1 METIEINGN
10 DWSVA
15 QTASDG
21 LYDTPEVPTVAES
34 NYIVLQTTGP
44 PGAEEQ
50 DQLEEDQ
57 VEILQFLGSNVYLC
71 GYKPT
76 DPSHLESVIARRSF
90 VVDAKVFH
98 PNCVAEPA
106 LKEGNIED
114 KLDVQICLHADIPEG
129 QLDDVRDKIADA
141 IQVPR
146 DSVEITDDG
155 ITKISIRRDQL
166 KPLALID
173 EVFAINQYELPVLY
187 NDVACNIIK
196 VRSQPAGAT
205 TTKLDGSGQKIFVC
219 DTGFDRGVESPASHH
234 PAFEKRVKGL
244 FALGRPSTGLSNDI
258 DGHGTHVAGSVLG
271 KLKHNTRG
279 MIEAP
284 ASGAH
289 LYLQSVHDGTFVE
302 RAASLSGLITFPAG
316 PKLFQPALDHEA
328 YIHTNSWGG
337 GRGYQAQD
345 TGSIDDFAWRNP
357 SLTVLFAAGNE
368 GSGDSND
375 RVHLASTVGAQASA
389 KNCITVGASESSKR
403 ELARGSN
410 TFASPNNLP
419 PWTSCGP
426 PLPGRHIKPDIV
438 APGTAILSAKSSV
451 LDPNF
456 RSNPRLDGL
465 DDRWQFMQGTSM
477 ATPLVAGCCAVL
489 RGALI
494 RANPDT
500 TTLPSSALI
509 KALLVNGADP
519 LSNFPF
525 SISGFGRVNMAS
537 TLAHIGP
544 LASPPIAGFAERSG
558 ANALRLSRG
567 GNKADEFTFSVAVPE
582 ARSGSTLSV
591 TIAWI
596 DIMGA
601 RLQNQLQL
609 SVSRP
614 GEPARTWD
622 LGEFPNNVQRITWK
636 NAPAGTYQV
645 LVKAIQLLRWYPQ
658 APQVAGERREAAQ
671 PFAYAWRIF

>member
-10 DWSVA
+10 AWSAA

-57 VEILQFLGSNVYLC
+57 VEILQFLGNNVYLC
-71 GYKPT
+71 GFKPT
-76 DPSHLESVIARRSF
+76 DPKDLESVIERRSF
-90 VVDAKVFH
+90 VVDAKIFH

-106 LKEGNIED
+106 LKEGSPED
-114 KLDVQICLHADIPEG
+114 KLDVQICLHADIPEDK
-129 QLDDVRDKIADA
+129 LDEVRDKIASA
-141 IQVPR
+141 IHVPR

-155 ITKISIRRDQL
+155 VTKISIQRDQL
-166 KPLALID
+166 KPLALVD
-173 EVFAINQYELPVLY
+173 EVFAINEYELPVLY
-187 NDVACNIIK
+187 NDVACDIIK
-196 VRSQPAGAT
+196 ARNHMQATGAST
-205 TTKLDGSGQKIFVC
+205 TTLDGSGQNVFVC
-219 DTGFDRGVESPASHH
+219 DTGFDTGNTSPASHH

-244 FALGRPSTGLSNDI
+244 FPLGRPTTGLSDDI

-271 KLKHNTRG
+271 KLMHNTRG

-302 RAASLSGLITFPAG
+302 GPPGNWNASLNGLIRFPAG
-316 PKLFQPALDHEA
+316 PKLFQPALDQEA

-337 GRGYQAQD
+337 GRGYHAQD

-357 SLTVLFAAGNE
+357 SLTVLFAAGN
-368 GSGDSND
+368 SGRGVNNN

-389 KNCITVGASESSKR
+389 KNCITVGASESSKHK
-403 ELARGSN
+403 LVPGSN
-410 TFASPNNLP
+410 RFASPNDLP

-456 RSNPRLDGL
+456 RSDPDLDGL

-489 RGALI
+489 RGALLD
-494 RANPDT
+494 ANPDT
-500 TTLPSSALI
+500 TMPPSSALI

-519 LSNFPF
+519 LSNFSF
-525 SISGFGRVNMAS
+525 SVSGFGRVNMAN
-537 TLAHIGP
+537 TLTHLGQPP
-544 LASPPIAGFAERSG
+544 LASPPLAGFGERSG
-558 ANALRLSRG
+558 ADALRLSRG

-582 ARSGSTLSV
+582 DRSGSTLSV

-609 SVSRP
+609 SVLRP

-622 LGEFPNNVQRITWK
+622 LDEFPNNVQRITWK

-645 LVKAIQLLRWYPQ
+645 LVKAIQLLR
-658 APQVAGERREAAQ
+658 REAAQ